1 MKTFFNYKIYPALK
15 EKKSFSFSAGF
26 TLLEV
31 LVAVLL
37 LSITV
42 VALLTLVSDSITSA
56 TYGKNDI
63 TATYMGQ
70 EALDYFRNARDTK
83 LHQGPTTVTWNE
95 FLRGT
100 EPTTTNDEFGDPAGG
115 TDCYS
120 AIGCELDIFG
130 LNSTGNPPYVRGCL
144 LSCTEVKKAISAS
157 LGGVSY
163 YTINY
168 GTTGTPTGF
177 VRTIRLKQPTGTAF
191 NSGSDVLFVEVTVT
205 WHNGTYLR
213 SKVFTETLYNW
224 TL

>member
-1 MKTFFNYKIYPALK
+1 MNKFYKKTKA
-15 EKKSFSFSAGF
+15 F

-42 VALLTLVSDSITSA
+42 AALLNLVADSITSA
-56 TYGKNDI
+56 AYGKNDL

-70 EALDYFRNARDTK
+70 EALDYFRNVRDTK
-83 LHQGPTTVTWNE
+83 LHQGATTTTWTD

-100 EPTTTNDEFGDPAGG
+100 DPVTSNNEFGDPAGG

-120 AIGCELDIFG
+120 TTGCELDVFG
-130 LNSTGNPPYVRGCL
+130 LNSIGNSPYVRGCL
-144 LSCTEVKKAISAS
+144 LSCTEVKKAVSTT

-163 YTINY
+163 YTISRSTS
-168 GTTGTPTGF
+168 GEPVGF
-177 VRTIRLKQPTGTAF
+177 VRTIKLKQPVGTSF
-191 NSGSDVLFVEVTVT
+191 NGGVDVVLVEVTVT
-205 WHNGTYLR
+205 WHNGTSLK